1 VRFVAVKSLI
11 AGLSKIIPAVFGLLA
26 LAACS
31 GESGEKTPSAPRDT
45 AASTANT
52 PIAGTQNTK
61 PAGTSQKTLSVPL
74 GSGFDFY
81 VLSLSWSP
89 SWCLDNDPSG
99 RSMQCDP
106 GNNHG
111 FIVHGLWPQ
120 NDKGYPEFCRTRD
133 PDRVPDALGRSL
145 FDIMPSMG
153 LIGHEWRKHGS
164 CSGLSQKDYFTV
176 LRAAREKLVIP
187 PALQSVASD
196 QRTNPAR
203 IETALISANPGLR
216 PDALAV
222 TCASGR
228 VDEVR
233 VCFNKDLSFRACG
246 EIDRAGCK
254 VKSLSL
260 PATP

>member
-1 VRFVAVKSLI
+1 MRVVAVTGVMSRIRPLI
-11 AGLSKIIPAVFGLLA
+11 LALAGLLA

-31 GESGEKTPSAPRDT
+31 GEEKTPQAGKDAPASPTT
-45 AASTANT
+45 AANT
-52 PIAGTQNTK
+52 PIVGNQ
-61 PAGTSQKTLSVPL
+61 GTSTRPKTPAVPL

-106 GNNHG
+106 DNNHG

-120 NDKGYPEFCRTRD
+120 NEQGYPEFCRTRES
-133 PDRVPDALGRSL
+133 DRVPDTLGRTL

-164 CSGLSQKDYFTV
+164 CSGLSQKNYFTV
-176 LRAAREKLVIP
+176 LRTAREKVVIP
-187 PALQSVASD
+187 PSLQSVGSD
-196 QRTNPAR
+196 QRTNATQ
-203 IETALISANPGLR
+203 IETALTSANPGLR
-216 PDALAV
+216 PAALAV

-228 VDEVR
+228 VEEVR
-233 VCFNKDLSFRACG
+233 ICFNKDLSFRACG
-246 EIDRAGCK
+246 EIDRGGCK

>member
-1 VRFVAVKSLI
+1 MRLVAVTAAMPRFRLV
-11 AGLSKIIPAVFGLLA
+11 IPALAGLLA

-31 GESGEKTPSAPRDT
+31 GEENTPAAKKDAPAVETT
-45 AASTANT
+45 AANT
-52 PIAGTQNTK
+52 PIAGTKAT
-61 PAGTSQKTLSVPL
+61 GTSRKAPPVPL

-106 GNNHG
+106 DNKHG

-120 NDKGYPEFCRTRD
+120 NSKGYPEFCRTRD
-133 PDRVPDALGRSL
+133 PDRVPDALGRTL

-164 CSGLSQKDYFTV
+164 CSGLSQKNYFTV
-176 LRAAREKLVIP
+176 VRAAREKLVIP

-196 QRTNPAR
+196 QRTSAAQ
-203 IETALISANPGLR
+203 IETALTSANPGLR
-216 PDALAV
+216 TDALAV
-222 TCASGR
+222 TCTSGR

-233 VCFNKDLSFRACG
+233 ICFNKDLSFRACE
-246 EIDRAGCK
+246 EIDRGGCK

>member
-1 VRFVAVKSLI
+1 MKSVISCFRFSVAALC
-11 AGLSKIIPAVFGLLA
+11 GLLL

-31 GESGEKTPSAPRDT
+31 GESGEDSSKVKTDP

-52 PIAGTQNTK
+52 PIIGT
-61 PAGTSQKTLSVPL
+61 PASGTRQKTRSVPL

-106 GNNHG
+106 DNDHG

-120 NDKGYPEFCRTRD
+120 NEQGYPEFCRTRES
-133 PDRVPDALGRSL
+133 DRVPDALGRTL

-164 CSGLSQKDYFTV
+164 CSGLSQKDYFSV

-187 PALQSVASD
+187 PSLQSVGSD
-196 QRTNPAR
+196 QRTNATQ
-203 IETALISANPGLR
+203 IETALTSANPGLR

-233 VCFNKDLSFRACG
+233 ICFNKDLSFRACG

-254 VKSLSL
+254 VKSLEL
-260 PATP
+260 PAIP

>member
-1 VRFVAVKSLI
+1 MSGFRGMI
-11 AGLSKIIPAVFGLLA
+11 ALASLLA

-31 GESGEKTPSAPRDT
+31 GEEKTPQGKKDPPVSNT
-45 AASTANT
+45 TTANT
-52 PIAGTQNTK
+52 PIISK
-61 PAGTSQKTLSVPL
+61 PATGTRQKTQAVPI

-106 GNNHG
+106 DNNHG

-120 NDKGYPEFCRTRD
+120 NEQGYPEFCRSRES
-133 PDRVPDALGRSL
+133 DRVPEALGRTL

-164 CSGLSQKDYFTV
+164 CSGLGQKDYFAV
-176 LRAAREKLVIP
+176 LRAAREKVAIP
-187 PALQSVASD
+187 PALQSVGSN
-196 QRTNPAR
+196 RKTNAAD
-203 IETALISANPGLR
+203 IETALTSANPGLQR
-216 PDALAV
+216 DALTV

-233 VCFNKDLSFRACG
+233 ICFNKDLSFRTCG

-260 PATP
+260 PPTP

>member
-1 VRFVAVKSLI
+1 MRVVAVTAAMHRFRCVII
-11 AGLSKIIPAVFGLLA
+11 ALAGFLA
-26 LAACS
+26 LSACS
-31 GESGEKTPSAPRDT
+31 GEEKSPQPKKDAPASGST
-45 AASTANT
+45 AANT
-52 PIAGTQNTK
+52 PIIGT
-61 PAGTSQKTLSVPL
+61 PGTGTHQKTTSVPL

-106 GNNHG
+106 DNNHG

-120 NDKGYPEFCRTRD
+120 NERGYPEFCRTRES
-133 PDRVPDALGRSL
+133 DRVPDALGRTL

-176 LRAAREKLVIP
+176 LRAARERVAIPQNLQLVG
-187 PALQSVASD
+187 SG
-196 QRTNPAR
+196 QRTNAAQ
-203 IETALISANPGLR
+203 IETALTSANPGLR
-216 PDALAV
+216 SDALAV

-233 VCFNKDLSFRACG
+233 ICFNKDLSFRTCG

-254 VKSLSL
+254 AKNLEL

>member
-1 VRFVAVKSLI
+1 MTGVISGFRVISLT
-11 AGLSKIIPAVFGLLA
+11 LLGLLA

-31 GESGEKTPSAPRDT
+31 GESEEKPPQVQNDLP
-45 AASTANT
+45 ASNT
-52 PIAGTQNTK
+52 PIVGTPITNT
-61 PAGTSQKTLSVPL
+61 QKKTQPIPL

-89 SWCLDNDPSG
+89 SWCLENDPTG
-99 RSMQCDP
+99 RSMQCDAD
-106 GNNHG
+106 NNHG

-120 NDKGYPEFCRTRD
+120 NEQGYPEFCRTRD
-133 PDRVPDALGRSL
+133 PDRVPEALGRTL

-164 CSGLSQKDYFTV
+164 CSGLSQRDYFTV
-176 LRAAREKLVIP
+176 LRAARERVTIP
-187 PALQSVASD
+187 PALQSVGSHQKTSA
-196 QRTNPAR
+196 AE
-203 IETALISANPGLR
+203 IEIALTTANPGLR
-216 PDALAV
+216 ANALAV
-222 TCASGR
+222 TCAAGR

-233 VCFNKDLSFRACG
+233 ICFNKDLSFRACG